1 MVLSCLTQDS
11 RAQVSTMN
19 ENFPNAQSRSKRPLE
34 VGGNLKIGDLLVKE
48 GFVKQEDIQRALT
61 IQKEE
66 SELAKYPLGQILVRM
81 GALTEEDLREL
92 LEHPDLKRDL
102 GSLAI
107 EKGYIS
113 REQLAEALRKQAPGQ
128 PLGDLLVKQ
137 GYLSPEQ
144 LRDLQKEQMNSK
156 RLGELAVQRNLIDE
170 KTLKHALKIQKSP
183 RVLGE
188 ILCDLELVNPLDLYY
203 VLNKYKKQFKLGEI
217 LLRLGYIDKESLNQA
232 LQEQRHSSETLGEIL
247 VRKQLITNEQLQE
260 ALSRQCNIPFRN
272 LRGFTYSEEDKK
284 ILSGI
289 ISRKYAEKN
298 LMIPI
303 SLIGKELT
311 LAIVRPENIH
321 TARELKGLYSN
332 LNIKCVLITEEKFSE
347 LFEVL
352 YSSKLGRL
360 QTKIEEAEEEE
371 ETPKGIDFMQIE
383 LDEDMDNEADEGPV
397 YDAQD
402 LEAEEL
408 VNFIIKY
415 GISNGASDIHIEQ
428 DREGA
433 KLRYRIDGVLQDV
446 NISWLKKKLQEK
458 AGSIISRIKI
468 ISNLDIAERRL
479 PQDGVFRINYYDK
492 ARGQKYDLDF
502 RVATCRAIAG
512 ENVTIRILDSRKANV
527 GLESLNHS
535 PHVLE
540 PFKRFLKSSAGMI
553 LVSGPTG
560 SGKSSTLYAALK
572 YIYDPGI
579 KIITAED
586 PIEYS
591 FPGIMQTQVNP
602 KIDLTFSRLLRSF
615 LRLDPD
621 VILVGEIRDEETA
634 KIGFDAAQTGHLLLS
649 TVHTNDSVSA
659 VPRLM
664 DLNVERAQI
673 AASLSCVLAQRLVR
687 RICPSCITEI
697 VPDEKEW
704 AIIFDEYPSHLQ
716 FFKGKGCEAC
726 GYTGYQ
732 GRTLL
737 SEIFV
742 VDKDIASALS
752 KGAEVDDIKR
762 IAMEKGMLTMLDD
775 GLQKLRQTT
784 LTEIIRV
791 VPHDMIQTFR
801 LREKQRRIREK
812 QLPEGAKQFVVSDIR
827 TETDV
832 VNNMYEEYSR
842 MVSRNGQTGTRVD
855 RPVFVE
861 FIKDSFE
868 KICREHNCSK
878 VSFILEQNHDG
889 VEISAIP
896 EVGYM
901 QGFQSAA

>member
-1 MVLSCLTQDS
+1 MSLTDS
-11 RAQVSTMN
+11 
-19 ENFPNAQSRSKRPLE
+19 NAQPNGQSLSKRPLD
-34 VGGNLKIGDLLVKE
+34 VSANLRIGDLLVKE

-66 SELAKYPLGQILVRM
+66 AELAKYPLGQILVRM
-81 GALTEEDLREL
+81 GAIQEEDLQGL
-92 LEHPDLKRDL
+92 LNHPELKRDL

-107 EKGYIS
+107 EKGYIT
-113 REQLAEALRKQAPGQ
+113 RTQLAEALRKQTPGQ
-128 PLGDLLVKQ
+128 PLGDLLVKE

-144 LRDLQKEQMNSK
+144 LQDLQKEQMNSK
-156 RLGELAVQRNLIDE
+156 RLGELAVQKNLIDE
-170 KTLKHALKIQKSP
+170 KTLQHALKIQKSP

-188 ILCDLELVNPLDLYY
+188 ILCDLELVSPLDLYY

-217 LLRLGYIDKESLNQA
+217 LIRLGYIDKETLNQA
-232 LQEQRHSSETLGEIL
+232 LREQRHSSESLGEIL

-272 LRGFTYSEEDKK
+272 LRGFAYSEEDKK
-284 ILSGI
+284 VLSGI

-303 SLIGKELT
+303 SLIGKDLT

-352 YSSKLGRL
+352 YSAKLGRF
-360 QTKIEEAEEEE
+360 QTKVDQEEQEEEE
-371 ETPKGIDFMQIE
+371 SPKGIDFMQIE
-383 LDEDMDNEADEGPV
+383 LDEDMDSDADEGPV

-402 LEAEEL
+402 IEAEEL

-687 RICPSCITEI
+687 RICPSCIMEI

-716 FFKGKGCEAC
+716 FYKGKGCEAC

-752 KGAEVDDIKR
+752 KGAEVDDIKV

-775 GLQKLRQTT
+775 GLMKLRLTT
-784 LTEIIRV
+784 LSEIIRV

-801 LREKQRRIREK
+801 MRERQRRMREEE
-812 QLPEGAKQFVVSDIR
+812 LPEGAQQFML
-827 TETDV
+827 TDV
-832 VNNMYEEYSR
+832 RAQSDVINGIYDAYEKLIST
-842 MVSRNGQTGTRVD
+842 NGGKGRRVD
-855 RPVFVE
+855 RPIFVE
-861 FIKDSFE
+861 FIKESFE

-878 VSFILEQNHDG
+878 VSFILEKNHDG
-889 VEISAIP
+889 VEISALP
-896 EVGYM
+896 EFDSM
-901 QGFQSAA
+901 QKFQAIT

>member
-1 MVLSCLTQDS
+1 MNKSNMNSET
-11 RAQVSTMN
+11 RPRHQVDVI
-19 ENFPNAQSRSKRPLE
+19 ENVR
-34 VGGNLKIGDLLVKE
+34 IGDLLVKE
-48 GFVKQEDIQRALT
+48 GFVRQHDIQRALS
-61 IQKEE
+61 IQREE
-66 SELAKYPLGQILVRM
+66 AELSRYPLGQILVRI
-81 GALTEEDLREL
+81 GAITKADLQEIL
-92 LEHPDLKRDL
+92 NHPKLKRDL

-107 EKGYIS
+107 GRGYITK
-113 REQLAEALRKQAPGQ
+113 ENLAEALKRQAPGQ
-128 PLGDLLVKQ
+128 PLGDLLVKE
-137 GYLSPEQ
+137 GFLSLEQ

-156 RLGELAVQRNLIDE
+156 RLGELAVEKNLIDE
-170 KTLKHALKIQKSP
+170 KTLNHALKIQKSP

-217 LLRLGYIDKESLNQA
+217 LIRLGYVDKESLNQA

-272 LRGFTYSEEDKK
+272 LMGFAYSEEDKK
-284 ILSGI
+284 VLSGI

-303 SLIGKELT
+303 SLIGKDLT

-321 TARELKGLYSN
+321 TARELKGVYSN
-332 LNIKCVLITEEKFSE
+332 LNIKCVLVTEEKFGE

-352 YSSKLGRL
+352 YSSRLGGF
-360 QTKIEEAEEEE
+360 QEKVEEVEEKEE
-371 ETPKGIDFMQIE
+371 SPKGIDFMQIE

-458 AGSIISRIKI
+458 VGSIISRIKI

-492 ARGQKYDLDF
+492 AKGHKYDLDF

-572 YIYDPGI
+572 YLYDPGI

-602 KIDLTFSRLLRSF
+602 KIGLTFSRLLRSF

-687 RICPSCITEI
+687 RICPSCIMEV

-716 FFKGKGCEAC
+716 FYRGKGCEAC
-726 GYTGYQ
+726 GYTGYK

-742 VDKDIASALS
+742 VDRDIASALS

-775 GLQKLRQTT
+775 GLQKLQQTT
-784 LTEIIRV
+784 LSEIIRV
-791 VPHDMIQTFR
+791 VPYDMIQTFR
-801 LREKQRRIREK
+801 LSEKQKLAREKH
-812 QLPEGAKQFVVSDIR
+812 LPEGARQFMVSDMR
-827 TETDV
+827 
-832 VNNMYEEYSR
+832 
-842 MVSRNGQTGTRVD
+842 GQ
-855 RPVFVE
+855 
-861 FIKDSFE
+861 DS
-868 KICREHNCSK
+868 K
-878 VSFILEQNHDG
+878 
-889 VEISAIP
+889 
-896 EVGYM
+896 
-901 QGFQSAA
+901 